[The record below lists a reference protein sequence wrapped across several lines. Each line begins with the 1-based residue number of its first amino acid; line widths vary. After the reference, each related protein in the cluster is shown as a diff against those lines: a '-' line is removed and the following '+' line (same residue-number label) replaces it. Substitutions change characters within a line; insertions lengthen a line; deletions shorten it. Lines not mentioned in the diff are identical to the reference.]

1 VVTGTSQAALR
12 YPLMHGRIEK
22 LTPIYEGWLSLSMAS
37 VRMDDGAVVERELI
51 DHPSGAAVLLYNPT
65 KRTALVLTQL
75 RPPVESLG
83 EDRLLEVV
91 AGILDEPDAAS
102 CAQREAME
110 EAGVHVR
117 ELEPVAR
124 LWLNP
129 LSSLERLDCFLGAYS
144 DEDRVGEG
152 GGLVEEHE
160 ELNIIELT
168 LSDLW
173 QRAESGHI
181 NDAKTFILLQALRI
195 RRPDLF

>member
-1 VVTGTSQAALR
+1 MR
-12 YPLMHGRIEK
+12 YPLVHGRIEK
-22 LTPIYEGWLSLSMAS
+22 LTPIYKGWLSLSMAS

-51 DHPSGAAVLLYNPT
+51 DHPSGAAVLLYNPA

-75 RPPVESLG
+75 RPPVESVG
-83 EDRLLEVV
+83 EVRLLEVV
-91 AGILDEPDAAS
+91 AGILDEADAAS
-102 CAQREAME
+102 CARREAME

-117 ELEPVAR
+117 ELEHIAR

-129 LSSLERLDCFLGAYS
+129 LSSLERLDCFLAAYS

-152 GGLVEEHE
+152 GGLDEEHE
-160 ELNIIELT
+160 ELNIMELA
-168 LSDLW
+168 LSELW